1 MEHKHIMLE
10 NEKHQDEEFAIL
22 EYEDH
27 VEIERYM
34 SKQIEIVDIPKTI
47 NGKLVT
53 AICEDC
59 FSIAQT

>member
-47 NGKLVT
+47 NGKPVT